1 ELRPLPFGAMV
12 DPRRGT
18 FCWQPGPGFL
28 GLFRF
33 TLCRGRGADWQREID
48 LEVTVV
54 PHGGAEAEAREE

>member
-18 FCWQPGPGFL
+18 FYWQPGPGFL
-28 GLFRF
+28 GLYRL
-33 TLCRGRGADWQREID
+33 TLCRRRGADWQREID

-54 PHGGAEAEAREE
+54 PESRMAAEEE